1 MELPIVCT
9 YKKIRNKYSSTN
21 KIEDTIMVRYED
33 YMTENFTGISVKK
46 RNTIYYLY
54 TKNFTQD
61 IDRNKPIL
69 AAQEFID
76 F

>member
-46 RNTIYYLY
+46 KKYNILSIY
-54 TKNFTQD
+54 K
-61 IDRNKPIL
+61 
-69 AAQEFID
+69 EFYARY
-76 F
+76 